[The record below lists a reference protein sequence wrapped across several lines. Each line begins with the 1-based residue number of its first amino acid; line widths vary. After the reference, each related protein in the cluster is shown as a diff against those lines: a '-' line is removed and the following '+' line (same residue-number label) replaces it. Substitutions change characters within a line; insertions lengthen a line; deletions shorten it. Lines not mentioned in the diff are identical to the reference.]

1 MLLLSPKLQE
11 SLLITETDS
20 FRNICR
26 ITVVSIFSPD
36 ISYYERKKKTWFH
49 SITLYNDTDVIST
62 EFLLSVKAI
71 YRYRKC
77 LISEKFVILQIILFM
92 LNKLNFCN
100 LEGESAA
107 CFPFI
112 LLIILQSSF
121 PKNLIWDKNCQHMLL
136 KPETVFQNYF
146 CILSIIQSMHQIIRE
161 GGPLSKTQMI
171 T

>member
-121 PKNLIWDKNCQHMLL
+121 SKNLI
-136 KPETVFQNYF
+136 
-146 CILSIIQSMHQIIRE
+146 
-161 GGPLSKTQMI
+161 
-171 T
+171 